1 MIVGNIELLTLQKI
15 IDSED
20 FKNELRVL
28 SSWGANIKQEAP
40 IVYAL
45 AKLLDKKGYNI
56 ALEWKVKSRQKND
69 MMINEAILEAKFF
82 YEEDIEQRLKKEFNK
97 DNKNIDQMLFRINE
111 AKKNNKNLPF
121 NVGYSILKDIFEKTP
136 DFFMLILLSR
146 DLKNVSETDL
156 KFINWTDNCLK
167 YNKKFGYNNQEIF
180 NILIEFLEKIRNK
193 KQFEDICIDFNINT
207 KFPSTYHIY
216 LFDFR

>member
-1 MIVGNIELLTLQKI
+1 MIVGNIELLTLKKI

-20 FKNELRVL
+20 FKNELREL

-82 YEEDIEQRLKKEFNK
+82 YEEDIQQKLRLEFNK
-97 DNKNIDQMLFRINE
+97 DNKNIDKMRSRLDK
-111 AKKNNKNLPF
+111 AKIDNKNLPF
-121 NVGYSILKDIFEKTP
+121 NVGFSILKDIFEKTP

-146 DLKNVSETDL
+146 DLKNVPETDL
-156 KFINWTDNCLK
+156 KFINWTNNCVK
-167 YNKKFGYNNQEIF
+167 YNKYNNQDIF

-193 KQFEDICIDFNINT
+193 KPFKDVSIDIDINT
-207 KFPSTYHIY
+207 KFPSTYHFY